1 VRVVVR
7 VQLENQCVG
16 GYRCSRILVT
26 LVQ

>member
-1 VRVVVR
+1 VVVR